1 MIQYVRQFIVGAKV
15 SLALYIAD
23 LSPWVLLGVD
33 IPRALFQAL
42 FFILMAKAAGGDSQ
56 ARFALIGN
64 AIMVAVHIALVFMAG
79 VIENEKWAG
88 TLLYWIASPAQW
100 LPTMLGRSVADF
112 GRSLFDIIVI
122 FAVFIPLLFPDI
134 SMLNLLRAIPI
145 ILLTLAS
152 ASTIGWL
159 IGSVALPTRWG
170 TMFSNVVAYSMMI
183 LCGINFPVTAL
194 PPTIQTV
201 SKLIPV
207 TNGLLAARAIIDG
220 ATYASVLTL
229 VGKELIT
236 AFIFGTIAWLAFGY
250 RLNVLRHGGNL
261 ELV

>member
-1 MIQYVRQFIVGAKV
+1 MDGYIRQFTVGAKV
-15 SLALYIAD
+15 SLAIYIAD
-23 LSPWVLLGVD
+23 LSPWILLGVD

-64 AIMVAVHIALVFMAG
+64 AVIVAVHISLVFMAG
-79 VIENEKWAG
+79 VIESEKWAG
-88 TLLYWIASPAQW
+88 TLLYWIASPSKW

-112 GRSLFDIIVI
+112 GRSLFNTIVI
-122 FAVFIPLLFPDI
+122 FAVFVPLIFPDI
-134 SMLNLLRAIPI
+134 SMLNLLRAVPI

-170 TMFSNVVAYSMMI
+170 TMFSNVVAYLMMI

-194 PPTIQTV
+194 PAAVQTISHLV
-201 SKLIPV
+201 PV
-207 TNGLLAARAIIDG
+207 TNGLLATRAIIDG
-220 ATYASVLTL
+220 ATYESVLPL
-229 VGKELIT
+229 LGKELLI
-236 AFIFGTIAWLAFGY
+236 AIIFGTIAWLAFGY
-250 RLNVLRHGGNL
+250 RLNVLRQGGNL

>member
-1 MIQYVRQFIVGAKV
+1 MIQYVRQFIICVKI

-23 LSPWVLLGVD
+23 LSPWILLGVD

-42 FFILMAKAAGGDSQ
+42 FFILMARAAGGDSQ

-88 TLLYWIASPAQW
+88 TLLYWIASPSKW

-112 GRSLFDIIVI
+112 GRSLFDTIVI

-134 SMLNLLRAIPI
+134 SIFNLLRAIPI

-170 TMFSNVVAYSMMI
+170 TMVSNVVAYSMMI
-183 LCGINFPVTAL
+183 LCGINFPVSAL
-194 PPTIQTV
+194 PPAIQMI
-201 SKLIPV
+201 SHFIPV
-207 TNGLLAARAIIDG
+207 TNGLVATRAIIDG
-220 ATYASVLTL
+220 ASYTSVIVLTSR
-229 VGKELIT
+229 ELIIG
-236 AFIFGTIAWLAFGY
+236 FIFGAVAWLAFGY
-250 RLNVLRHGGNL
+250 RLNLLRHGGNL